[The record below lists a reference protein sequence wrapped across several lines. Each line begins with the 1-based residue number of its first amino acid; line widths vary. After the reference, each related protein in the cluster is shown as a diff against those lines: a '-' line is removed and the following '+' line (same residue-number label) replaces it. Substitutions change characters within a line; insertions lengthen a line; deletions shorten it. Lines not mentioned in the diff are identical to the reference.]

1 MPGLVGAVR
10 DRLRTMLKIRRL
22 RSLPRRGPKPGV
34 GAKIFK
40 DDVRMTVQA
49 GMSHELWRWLQE
61 QGWRE
66 VSFRPDRRR
75 YRDIPAP
82 WVTRLIDCAPEERA
96 AVVDAAIARAVYR
109 NGQRSGAADSTPPVN
124 PRSE

>member
-1 MPGLVGAVR
+1 MPSLAGAVR
-10 DRLRTMLKIRRL
+10 DRLRTMLKIRKP

-34 GAKIFK
+34 GAKIFR

-66 VSFRPDRRR
+66 VLFRPDRRR
-75 YRDIPAP
+75 YRDVPTA

-96 AVVDAAIARAVYR
+96 TVLDAAIARAVYR
-109 NGQRSGAADSTPPVN
+109 AGQRSGAADTTPPVV
-124 PRSE
+124 PQSD